1 MLVVRQ
7 IMGIRQVFRT
17 DKFTNLM
24 KEILPH
30 QDGERSGESHRMDS
44 KLGKLRDL
52 MGWKFFGYRCNP
64 SRMKIRDGMVVEFR
78 KRRIY
83 FPGFIVL
90 AKCQNFYYDLCLS
103 LARKRYAS
111 H

>member
-1 MLVVRQ
+1 MPVVRQ
-7 IMGIRQVFRT
+7 IMGIRQAFQT

-24 KEILPH
+24 KEILLH

-52 MGWKFFGYRCNP
+52 MGWNFFGYPINL

-78 KRRIY
+78 KRLIY
-83 FPGFIVL
+83 FPAFIVL
-90 AKCQNFYYDLCLS
+90 AKCQNFYYDLCLP